1 MSLDV
6 QNVSIDRSG
15 RRIVSDIT
23 LQIAP
28 GEVVAIAGPNGSG
41 KSTLLGAISGE
52 LKCVNGH
59 VLIEGKSIEEWDL
72 EALAR
77 QRAVLLQESPLS
89 FPFNVIDVVLMGR
102 SAHHQGIETDRDIQ
116 IADEAIRMVGLHGFE
131 ARKYTQLSGGEKQ
144 RVHLARVLSQVW
156 HDDTAV
162 EGRPTID
169 DTPINANPT
178 TEQNLSVEQNSQRP
192 MQPKYLIL
200 DEPTSS
206 QDMAAQHLVLSSAR
220 TFANQ
225 GVGVLCV
232 LHDLNQAAQYA
243 DRVLL
248 LSEGKMASLGTP
260 REVLTPD
267 ILGQVYGLPVRVLDH
282 EDYPYPIVL
291 SHPNQHKAVN

>member
-6 QNVSIDRSG
+6 QNVSIDRGG

-23 LQIAP
+23 LQVEP

-52 LKCVNGH
+52 LKCVNGQ
-59 VLIEGKSIEEWDL
+59 VLIEETSIDAWDL

-102 SAHHQGIETDRDIQ
+102 SAHHQGIETERDIQ
-116 IADEAIRMVGLHGFE
+116 IADAAIGMVGLQGFE

-156 HDDTAV
+156 RDD
-162 EGRPTID
+162 ID
-169 DTPINANPT
+169 AQELNTSP
-178 TEQNLSVEQNSQRP
+178 E
-192 MQPKYLIL
+192 PKYLIL

-248 LSEGKMASLGTP
+248 LSEGKMVCLGTP
-260 REVLTPD
+260 KAVLTPD

-291 SHPNQHKAVN
+291 SHPSQDDRSD